1 MNFDILNNLVLCPSV
16 SGHESNIMKYIISF
30 LSDDFKE
37 SIDLSPDYIYVS
49 NSKEKHKDICFILHV
64 DEVGFEFGKSIS
76 DNTIELSTIGS
87 VPEVA
92 YWGEIILDA
101 DDNVLGCIQPKD
113 ELSIYGSHEN
123 EIVLRTFN
131 NTHSELKG
139 KAANIKSSLIV
150 TSEYIIGKGLDNK
163 IGIMLILDLIKQRFL
178 QKYNASVL
186 FTTKEE
192 IMATQYPDVI
202 FNTKIFAV
210 IDAYSTIE
218 DDCFLCLGPILD
230 GSKNDIDD
238 FIEHIKKKEISYQKA
253 THIQKTGTEIDILTQ
268 DERYNSTPFCIL
280 SYPLSFMHTPKE
292 MASIS
297 DCIELG
303 KIIIS
308 FAEYITNKKFQNA

>member
-1 MNFDILNNLVLCPSV
+1 MNFDILNNLVLHPSV
-16 SGHESNIMKYIISF
+16 SGHESSIMRYIISF
-30 LSDDFKE
+30 LSDDFKDG
-37 SIDLSPDYIYVS
+37 IDLSPDYIYVS
-49 NSKEKHKDICFILHV
+49 SSQEKHKDICFILHV
-64 DEVGFEFGKSIS
+64 DEVGFEFGNRIS
-76 DNTIELSTIGS
+76 GNRIELSRIGS

-101 DDNVLGCIQPKD
+101 NGNILGCIQPKN
-113 ELSIYGSHEN
+113 ELSLYGNYEN
-123 EIVLRTFN
+123 GISLHAFK
-131 NTHSELKG
+131 NTHTNLKG

-150 TSEYIIGKGLDNK
+150 TDEYIIGKGLDNK
-163 IGIMLILDLIKQRFL
+163 IGIMLILDLIKKGFL

-202 FNTKIFAV
+202 FNTKMFAV

-218 DDCFLCLGPILD
+218 DDCFLCLGPTLD
-230 GSKNDIDD
+230 GSENAIDD
-238 FIEHIKKKEISYQKA
+238 FIDHIKKKGISYQKA
-253 THIQKTGTEIDILTQ
+253 THIQKTGTEIDTIIQ

-297 DCIELG
+297 DCMELG
-303 KIIIS
+303 KIIVS
-308 FAEYITNKKFQNA
+308 FAEYITHKKLHNA